1 MFEGPSQLSP
11 LRKRRVV
18 LATLLVVGIVLAFWL
33 LYRFRTAVLV
43 LFVALVISTAMKP
56 VVERLH
62 RRGLS
67 RPAGIFAVYLVL
79 LLALLI
85 FLLLGAPLLIEQG
98 ARIARAL
105 PGAYQEVRST
115 LLNQPN
121 LLLRRLAVELPLELP
136 MSGAQE
142 QTTDVETMVALQ
154 QVWQMLGNA
163 SRSALNVVAT
173 FILAFYWTLEGDRL
187 KRALLLLLP
196 QDRREGARVVL
207 AEVEG
212 ALGRYTG
219 GLVVLVFFV
228 GTLSLAAYLLIG
240 LRYALVLAVVAGL
253 FEALPIIGPALG
265 AIPAAIV
272 GFSQEPVKALWVII
286 AALVIQQIENG
297 LLFPRVMSRTVG
309 VNPLVTLLAFI
320 AFGYL
325 FGPAGAFVAIP
336 LAAVLQFLV
345 NRYLLE
351 PDSLLELDEV
361 QGRDQLSVLR
371 YQAQQLMRDMRKRA
385 QDDAGQADEEQEIE
399 EQLEAMATE
408 LEGLL
413 AASVGERQEG
423 DIP

>member
-1 MFEGPSQLSP
+1 MLENGSQLPP

-18 LATLLVVGIVLAFWL
+18 LATLLIVAIALAFWL
-33 LYRFRTAVLV
+33 FYRFRTTLLV
-43 LFVALVISTAMKP
+43 LFVALVVSTAMRP

-67 RPAGIFAVYLVL
+67 RSAGIGAVYVALLLVL
-79 LLALLI
+79 VL
-85 FLLLGAPLLIEQG
+85 FFVLGAPLLADQG
-98 ARIARAL
+98 ARISRAI

-121 LLLRRLAVELPLELP
+121 LLLRRLAIELPLELP
-136 MSGAQE
+136 VAGAPE
-142 QTTDVETMVALQ
+142 ETPDIEAMAGLQ
-154 QVWQMLGNA
+154 QAWQMLGRV
-163 SRSALNVVAT
+163 SLTALNVVAT
-173 FILAFYWTLEGDRL
+173 FILAFYWTVEGDRL

-196 QDRREGARVVL
+196 QDRREGARDVL
-207 AEVEG
+207 VEIEDT
-212 ALGRYTG
+212 LGRYTG
-219 GLVVLVFFV
+219 GLVILVLFV
-228 GTLSLAAYLLIG
+228 GVLSLVAYLLIG

-272 GFSQEPVKALWVII
+272 GFSQDPVKALWVIV
-286 AALVIQQIENG
+286 AALIIQQIENS

-336 LAAVLQFLV
+336 LAAVLQSLV
-345 NRYLLE
+345 NRYFLE
-351 PDSLLELDEV
+351 PEVLLQLDEV
-361 QGRDQLSVLR
+361 EGRDRRSVLR
-371 YQAQQLMRDMRKRA
+371 YRVQQLMRDMRKRA
-385 QDDAGQADEEQEIE
+385 RDSAEQADEQQAIAE
-399 EQLEAMATE
+399 ELEAMATE

-413 AASVGERQEG
+413 KAAAGAGEGEAA
-423 DIP
+423 